1 VTHETPG
8 KHDYFAEIQYKD
20 GPLVRSSTVSV
31 NYVGIED
38 MRLPTG
44 TIDALIEK
52 AGQTSVMRVDWWDRW
67 DNEGVEKIT
76 IFEDG
81 KARYSPKD
89 SFLSSKQIV
98 RPETAGT
105 HTYQAEIVFK
115 KGHTIKTNEV
125 SVEFSGEVPIFSRQV
140 YNGKLVEKV
149 KLQTSPYLLTVE
161 RGGFSEVEEG
171 GSPSISEAQV
181 SLDHIT
187 PRTRVKGIVKAEKGG
202 VDLTKSKIIVSGGR
216 GLGKKEN
223 FQIIKDLAL
232 SLHGDYAASR
242 PVVDN
247 EWTEKDRQVGSSGK
261 TVAPKLYVACGI
273 SGAIQH
279 LSGMKKS
286 DVIVAINKDPEAPI
300 FGIATY
306 GVVGDLFEIVPALIS
321 EAKKQGI

>member
-1 VTHETPG
+1 MLNNILVLIEHREGQTL
-8 KHDYFAEIQYKD
+8 DYNFGTLGLASQLAKKW
-20 GPLVRSSTVSV
+20 STGVA
-31 NYVGIED
+31 
-38 MRLPTG
+38 
-44 TIDALIEK
+44 ALILSDAPESLLSKLKSKKIDEIITVKNEK
-52 AGQTSVMRVDWWDRW
+52 LKNYSSDAYAEVLSKLIET
-67 DNEGVEKIT
+67 N
-76 IFEDG
+76 
-81 KARYSPKD
+81 SPKALLFAHSSIGWD
-89 SFLSSKQIV
+89 VAPKLSYRLNVGLVS
-98 RPETAGT
+98 
-105 HTYQAEIVFK
+105 
-115 KGHTIKTNEV
+115 EV
-125 SVEFSGEVPIFSRQV
+125 NAVEFSGEVPIFSRQV

-161 RGGFSEVEEG
+161 RGGFPEVEEG
-171 GSPSISEAQV
+171 GSPRISEVQV
-181 SLDHIT
+181 PLDNIT